1 VCGELYLVLTVG
13 GDYLIYPQR
22 VIIPITHH
30 VIIIFLCQFF
40 FGWKMIPTK
49 ENGKNDLLDRCR
61 LEREKR
67 AHTKAMHGAAIAIQ
81 RNFRRWS
88 VQDKQTAFLDIL
100 QHCNTMI
107 MLDYVP
113 RYDTLRLLRTVVK
126 LGTRRRLHGCYHVAP
141 IFAKSANNKNHDANV
156 LSICIDGSFDDK
168 RCFQVVLAS
177 FFRICFQALASD
189 WKAQNDMIGVSDI
202 CSCINAITRFCGDN
216 VLVMSADET
225 LSCEAVLVG
234 AIRLLTYLPFW
245 ALGEVTAQSP
255 YCGAFKRVIQAKQ
268 WNAVT
273 EVMCRTCEQLL
284 MYQAPTSSEI
294 LSKNGILGHDEV
306 KCYTVVSSEVFA
318 HITMTQI

>member
-1 VCGELYLVLTVG
+1 
-13 GDYLIYPQR
+13 
-22 VIIPITHH
+22 
-30 VIIIFLCQFF
+30 
-40 FGWKMIPTK
+40 
-49 ENGKNDLLDRCR
+49 
-61 LEREKR
+61 
-67 AHTKAMHGAAIAIQ
+67 
-81 RNFRRWS
+81 
-88 VQDKQTAFLDIL
+88 
-100 QHCNTMI
+100 

-126 LGTRRRLHGCYHVAP
+126 LSTRRRLHGCYHVAP